1 MSKPA
6 ASFPTRRFIHAVLF
20 KLLRHSNSKQLSFI
34 QQLKIYN
41 MKFIKWGSLMAIAL
55 ILLLQTACKKTTTDP
70 IPTPAAPG
78 QFTLEFEHKWGMM
91 LTPFSLNTLQVH
103 PMTGDSLTFT
113 TFRYYVSNI
122 KVKKDDGTW
131 WSEPNSYHIVD
142 LTNTA
147 SLEIELDDVPAGN
160 YTELQY
166 TMGVDSLRNL
176 SGAQDGAL
184 SVTEGMFWNWNSG
197 YIMLKA
203 EGTSPDAANNTYLFH
218 LGGFSGSNNIVTV
231 KTTNFNGSTM
241 SIASDKTPHVHLVAN
256 PARLWHS
263 SPSVST
269 KNTIHM
275 PGAEAK
281 TMALDFY
288 NNISFDELHQ

>member
-1 MSKPA
+1 
-6 ASFPTRRFIHAVLF
+6 
-20 KLLRHSNSKQLSFI
+20 
-34 QQLKIYN
+34 
-41 MKFIKWGSLMAIAL
+41 MKFIKWVSLMAIAL
-55 ILLLQTACKKTTTDP
+55 ILLLQTACKKRTTDP
-70 IPTPAAPG
+70 IPAPG
-78 QFTLEFEHKWGMM
+78 KFAIEFEHKWGMM
-91 LTPFSLNTLQVH
+91 LAPFSLNTLQVH

-122 KVKKDDGTW
+122 KVKKDDGIW

-142 LTNTA
+142 LAKTA

-166 TMGVDSLRNL
+166 TMGVDSLRNV

-184 SVTEGMFWNWNSG
+184 SVTESMFWDWDTG

-203 EGTSPDAANNTYLFH
+203 EGTSPDAASNTFIFH

-231 KTTNFNGSTM
+231 KTTNFNGETM
-241 SIASDKTPHVHLVAN
+241 TIASDKTPHVHLLAN

-269 KNTIHM
+269 KNKIHEE
-275 PGAEAK
+275 GAEAK

-288 NNISFDELHQ
+288 NNISFLELHQ